1 MIGINLSVIRMHHRF
16 LRNDHGQRTLAV
28 VLRSRRCTLGAG
40 TARASHSRFTEN
52 RDRAAL
58 ADHFQEF
65 HFGPTSKVILN
76 EMRAHLQ
83 KVQKAN
89 GHGSVFALTRPR
101 Q

>member
-52 RDRAAL
+52 RDRTAL